1 MIKNV
6 PINIIIYMFWNT
18 NELVE
23 LPLSYMNIVY
33 KITLASEVKVSF
45 KAVVPANKPGV
56 IL

>member
-45 KAVVPANKPGV
+45 KTVVPAGKPGV
-56 IL
+56 VL